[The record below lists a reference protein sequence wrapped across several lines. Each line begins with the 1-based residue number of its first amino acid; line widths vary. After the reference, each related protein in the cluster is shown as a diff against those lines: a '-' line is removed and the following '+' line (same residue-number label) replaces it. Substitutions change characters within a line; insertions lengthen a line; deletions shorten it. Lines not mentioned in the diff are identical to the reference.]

1 MKPFQIILTLV
12 FCLLFF
18 QCQNPKAMNSS
29 FRIHTLRLHPG
40 DDVMPELKKF
50 IAENQ
55 IETGFIM
62 SAVGSLT
69 QYNLRFANQPDGSQG
84 EGHFE
89 VVSLTGLLSTE
100 GNHVHLSVSDSTGRT
115 IGGHLLDGNLVYT
128 TLEVVIGED
137 LDHIYSREI
146 DPTFGYKELVI
157 KKKEKKG

>member
-1 MKPFQIILTLV
+1 MRFSKTTFAIL
-12 FCLLFF
+12 FGLLFL
-18 QCQNPKAMNSS
+18 QCQNPTPMNSS

-40 DDVMPELKKF
+40 DDVMPLLKKF
-50 IAENQ
+50 IADNQ
-55 IETGFIM
+55 IEAGFIM

-69 QYNLRFANQPDGSQG
+69 QYNLRFANQPVGSQA

-128 TLEVVIGED
+128 TLELVIGED
-137 LDHIYSREI
+137 PDHVYHRET
-146 DPTFGYKELVI
+146 DPTFGYKELVV
-157 KKKEKKG
+157 KKKDK

>member
-1 MKPFQIILTLV
+1 MRWLFGFLILFSLS
-12 FCLLFF
+12 FLFH
-18 QCQNPKAMNSS
+18 CKTSPALHTP
-29 FRIHTLRLHPG
+29 FRIHTIRLHPG
-40 DDVMPELKKF
+40 NDVMPVLKKF
-50 IAENQ
+50 IAENN
-55 IETGFIM
+55 IKAGFIL

-69 QYNLRFANQPDGSQG
+69 QYHIRFANQPAGSKK

-137 LDHIYSREI
+137 PDHIYHRET
-146 DPTFGYKELVI
+146 DSTYGYKELVVKPTI
-157 KKKEKKG
+157 K

>member
-1 MKPFQIILTLV
+1 MKP
-12 FCLLFF
+12 
-18 QCQNPKAMNSS
+18 S
-29 FRIHTLRLHPG
+29 FRVHTIRMLPG
-40 DDVMPELKKF
+40 EDVMPQLKKF
-50 IAENQ
+50 IADNQ
-55 IETGFIM
+55 IEAGFIL

-69 QYNLRFANQPDGSQG
+69 HYNIRFANQPEGTQA

-89 VVSLTGLLSTE
+89 VVSLTGLLGTA

-137 LDHIYSREI
+137 LDHTYQRET

-157 KKKEKKG
+157 KKKDQ